1 VKKWKKSSADAIARF
16 DKLVAVPGAERAVLF
31 GCPVY
36 KLDGE
41 RYATLYEERIVLRLP
56 EADIAALLKK
66 GGERFE
72 PIKGRASKERV
83 VLPELPSAALKKLIA
98 KAVKHA
104 RAA

>member
-1 VKKWKKSSADAIARF
+1 VKKWKKSSPEAIARF
-16 DKLVAVPGAERAVLF
+16 DALMAVPGAERAVLF

-36 KLDGE
+36 KLNGE

-56 EADIAALLKK
+56 ETDIAALLKQ

-83 VLPELPSAALKKLIA
+83 VLPELSTAALKKPIV

-104 RAA
+104 QEG